1 MKGVFPIM
9 DNIFELDILGESTE
23 CDIYSVFTEYDAL
36 MDRELYFDEVVRDA
50 SRSIDNTVNKIVRNT
65 IDTTRDVGDAYD
77 KVTDAGGNILKAG
90 WDLAMKLIHLAL
102 KAISFVSGIISKI
115 PDVINSLGRKIKNL
129 GSRTINRINGNISL
143 YITMD
148 DIKYINEHYIFQ
160 TMNEIISSGV
170 AVSNDDIWDT
180 LAKRKNDGKRKNAS
194 KSMIK
199 YCTQIIKGRLK
210 IDGMRFAVSTVDLS
224 NTAMKNMYFGTTDD
238 GGNTYLSEMRKLIDA
253 VNGNKAEMKRLGELF
268 QTKYEHAIASGAFA
282 NYNLKEQKLIQRAI
296 SDLAKTAVDVSRI
309 VQHANKDIT
318 TINKAVSKIIDEQSK
333 GGN

>member
-1 MKGVFPIM
+1 M

-23 CDIYSVFTEYDAL
+23 CDIYSVFTEYDEL
-36 MDRELYFDEVVRDA
+36 MDRTLYFDEVVSDA
-50 SRSIDNTVNKIVRNT
+50 SRSVDNTVNKIVRNT

-115 PDVINSLGRKIKNL
+115 PDIITATGRKIKNL

-143 YITMD
+143 YITLD
-148 DIKYINEHYIFQ
+148 DIKYINDHYVFQ
-160 TMNEIISSGV
+160 TMNEIISAGV
-170 AVSNDDIWDT
+170 AISNDEIWDA

-224 NTAMKNMYFGTTDD
+224 NTAMKNLYFGTTDD
-238 GGNTYLSEMRKLIDA
+238 GANTYLSEMRKLIDA
-253 VNGNKAEMKRLGELF
+253 VNGNKAEMQKLGELF

-282 NYNLKEQKLIQRAI
+282 NYNMKEQKLIQRAI

-309 VQHANKDIT
+309 VQHANKDIA

>member
-1 MKGVFPIM
+1 M

-23 CDIYSVFTEYDAL
+23 CDIISVFAEYDEL
-36 MDRELYFDEVVRDA
+36 MDRTLYFDEVVRDA
-50 SRSIDNTVNKIVRNT
+50 SRSVDNTVNKIVRNT
-65 IDTTRDVGDAYD
+65 IDTTTDVANAYD
-77 KVTDAGGNILKAG
+77 KVTDAGGKMLKAG
-90 WDLAMKLIHLAL
+90 WDLSMKLMRLAL
-102 KAISFVSGIISKI
+102 KAISFVAGIISKI
-115 PDVINSLGRKIKNL
+115 PDIISATNRKLKNL
-129 GSRTINRINGNISL
+129 GKSTINKINGNISL
-143 YITMD
+143 YITLD
-148 DIKYINEHYIFQ
+148 DIKYINEHYIYQ

-170 AVSNDDIWDT
+170 AISNDEIWDA
-180 LAKRKNDGKRKNAS
+180 LAKRKNDGKRKSAS

-210 IDGMRFAVSTVDLS
+210 INGMRFAISTVDLS
-224 NTAMKNMYFGTTDD
+224 NTAMKNLYFSSIDENGT
-238 GGNTYLSEMRKLIDA
+238 NTYLSEMRKLVDDI
-253 VNGNKAEMKRLGELF
+253 NKHKAEMTRLGDLF

-282 NYNLKEQKLIQRAI
+282 NYNMKEQKLIQRAI